1 MPAKICVASLAVT
14 MTVSASTASAQVEL
28 FVQGVAQLAQAAA
41 QPRDTRANV
50 RRAAANRMA
59 DALTE
64 WDRRIALLERDPDR
78 HIERGVAYRMRG
90 RLADAL
96 REFDAAIAERPNASD
111 VQLLRALTLE
121 ATRRPENAARA
132 FAAAWELDRS
142 NLVKAYYVAT
152 RLAVGA
158 PDRERARAQLTDA
171 YRQGAFPATRAAL
184 PPFPALDA
192 IPDDLLGAP
201 VVADGSTA
209 QAFELLAAGR
219 LTEAVTALRQ
229 PVQADASS
237 TDDPLSHFQ
246 RAQQDERIGD
256 VASARSHYQRAM
268 TGALLGRGALL
279 VAIARLAQVEG
290 DSSAAVDAL
299 TQAVHLNQND
309 PYLRKELALAYASA
323 GSVEA
328 AFCEMMAAVLI
339 DPGDGTS
346 HATIGQL
353 LLDAGRGD
361 EAVHAF
367 TRALELKPTG
377 FEARYG
383 LATAL
388 ARIGRTSEA
397 TEQLDQFES
406 ARRVAQEQRRR
417 DIAGDIDPSAQRPG
431 TPVQDAVR

>member
-41 QPRDTRANV
+41 QPRDTRANA

-78 HIERGVAYRMRG
+78 HIERGVAYRARG

-142 NLVKAYYVAT
+142 NLVKAYFVAT
-152 RLAVGA
+152 RPAAGA
-158 PDRERARAQLTDA
+158 PDRERAGAQLTDA
-171 YRQGAFPATRAAL
+171 YRQGSFPATRAAL

-219 LTEAVTALRQ
+219 FTEAVTALRQ
-229 PVQADASS
+229 PVQAEASG

-299 TQAVHLNQND
+299 TRAVRLNPNN
-309 PYLRKELALAYASA
+309 PYFHTELALAHASE
-323 GSVEA
+323 GHVEG
-328 AFCEMMAAVLI
+328 AFCELMAALLI
-339 DPGDGTS
+339 DPRDATT
-346 HATIGQL
+346 HAAIGQL
-353 LLDAGRGD
+353 FLDAERD
-361 EAVHAF
+361 EEAVRAF
-367 TRALELKPTG
+367 NRALTLKPDA

-388 ARIGRTSEA
+388 TRIGKTSEA
-397 TEQLDQFES
+397 REQLEQFEH
-406 ARRVAQEQRRR
+406 ARRSAQEQRRR
-417 DIAGDIDPSAQRPG
+417 DIASDVDPSRSTAQG
-431 TPVQDAVR
+431 AVR